1 MHCVQRNDLCA
12 RQVLIFFN
20 GCWSVFWFLAMLAIF
35 IWKGVELPYPANRL
49 APVRCF
55 LPIYGA
61 ADSYTLARQIYLA
74 ESYLERSSTL
84 GTAWREQE
92 VVLVFACL
100 LVEAVRLFIGSKAPP
115 ARHTATKL
123 SHCTNAYTP
132 GPTIRL
138 HRNSVLCGRR
148 LTARALDR

>member
-1 MHCVQRNDLCA
+1 MPVAKTKVDFLSKSSLPL
-12 RQVLIFFN
+12 QVLIFFN

-49 APVRCF
+49 AP
-55 LPIYGA
+55 
-61 ADSYTLARQIYLA
+61 
-74 ESYLERSSTL
+74 
-84 GTAWREQE
+84 E